1 MTSPT
6 ERFLSALNTADCKPQ
21 ESASG
26 CGWAARCPAHDD
38 KSPSL
43 SVSEGDDGKTLVHCH
58 AGCTPEDVCQKLGLG
73 LSDLMSNPASRGGA
87 PARTPEK
94 WSASSTSQ
102 LVSPFRTATDAVSA
116 LEEKMGPSVSHWSYQ
131 DGAGDEV
138 GRVVRWDTADGKEI
152 RPVSLRD
159 DGWVIQG
166 MLDPRP
172 LYRLPDLLSAKRVFI
187 CEGEKAADAARS
199 IGLVATTSAHGAKS
213 PRKTDWSPLAGKECV
228 ILPDKDKAGDEY
240 CEAVG
245 GLLSGLS
252 PQPTVKVLHL
262 DGLPKHGDMD
272 DWVSLKRD
280 VSLDDLR
287 GQVEEMAEDTEPQSF
302 RAAPIGGEA
311 ARIEYC
317 PVPVTE
323 LECDE
328 DINWLW
334 EGYIA
339 RDHVTLFVGIWK
351 GGKTTLLAHLF
362 KAMENGGELGGDVF
376 PCKILVITEEGKG
389 HWARRRDII
398 GIGSHLSIASRPF
411 KGRPT
416 QNDWEMLIDMIAKD
430 VERVGFD
437 LVVIDSWQAVNP
449 SQDENNASD
458 TMAALAPLS
467 QLSEAGAA
475 VLLVHHPNK
484 KGNADQGQAS
494 RGSGA
499 LTGWVDTIV
508 ELRRFSTSDNR
519 DRRRVLKAVGR
530 FDETPDEVVVE
541 LTDDGYTCVGTAG
554 DAKQSDRFEVIA
566 EILELE
572 TDWLTGKGIRERWP
586 VEGVLQPGA
595 RTLGKDLNAGFLAG
609 KWERKGKGVKGDPH
623 VYRFVSR
630 KLPPLREENESESPG
645 NEEESG
651 DGATDDGW
659 EHPGAA

>member
-6 ERFLSALNTADCKPQ
+6 ERIVSALTIAGCKPQ
-21 ESASG
+21 KSTRS
-26 CGWAARCPAHDD
+26 GWASRCPAHDD
-38 KSPSL
+38 QSPSL
-43 SVSEGDDGKTLVHCH
+43 SVREGDDGKTLVHCH
-58 AGCTPEDVCQKLGLG
+58 AGCTPEDVCQQLGLG
-73 LSDLMSNPASRGGA
+73 LSDLMTSPASR
-87 PARTPEK
+87 RNTP
-94 WSASSTSQ
+94 SPTSQ
-102 LVSPFRTATDAVSA
+102 KWATAEEAISY
-116 LEEKMGPSVSHWSYQ
+116 LETSRGSSSNRWSYQ
-131 DGAGDEV
+131 DKAGNTV

-152 RPVSLRD
+152 RPVSLRG

-262 DGLPKHGDMD
+262 DGLPEHGDMD
-272 DWVSLKRD
+272 DWVSVKGD
-280 VSLDDLR
+280 VSPDDLR
-287 GQVEEMAEDTEPQSF
+287 GQLVEMAEDAEPQSF

-376 PCKILVITEEGKG
+376 PCKILVVTEEGKG

-508 ELRRFSTSDNR
+508 ELRRFSTNDNR
-519 DRRRVLKAVGR
+519 DRRRVLKAYGR

-566 EILELE
+566 EILDS
-572 TDWLTGKGIRERWP
+572 DWRTREDIRDRWP
-586 VEGVLQPGA
+586 VGTIPKPGTSTI
-595 RTLGKDLNAGFLAG
+595 RTDLNAGFEAG
-609 KWERKGKGVKGDPH
+609 EWERQGEGRKGDPF

-645 NEEESG
+645 DEEESG